1 MEILHL
7 GKYYWPERGG
17 IETATKNLA
26 EIGVDLGHDVSCVV
40 SGSSRGRTVRER
52 VGEVAVTRQSRWLKL
67 LSAPISP
74 ELLGL
79 RFHGARVL
87 HLHLP
92 HPMAELAVTKFLARG
107 NSSNTRLIPFLHATP
122 LSQGRLGRL
131 WFSSITARILDRSES
146 ILVSNENLVAA
157 FPELRRWKDRFRV
170 VPFFTDV
177 WTDEHFAKAMTMRN
191 VSRDVLSIG
200 RLVPYKGF
208 DVLVR
213 AWARARIDCAAF
225 RAFRLSI
232 VGSGPEEGDLR
243 RQIEALDLGE
253 CITLVGPV
261 DETEKERLLSRS
273 MLFVAPSVTEAE
285 TFGISILEAFARGL
299 PVITTQLRTGVRLLS
314 RDGACGAAVPPGS
327 VDRLSDS
334 LVALTSLAPAE
345 LSRIGKVNL
354 DFAREHYSRSRC
366 IADYG
371 DLLVR
376 TREDL

>member
-52 VGEVAVTRQSRWLKL
+52 VGEVAVTRQSRWLKM

-146 ILVSNENLVAA
+146 ILVSNQNLVAA

-253 CITLVGPV
+253 WYH
-261 DETEKERLLSRS
+261 
-273 MLFVAPSVTEAE
+273 
-285 TFGISILEAFARGL
+285 ARRPG
-299 PVITTQLRTGVRLLS
+299 G
-314 RDGACGAAVPPGS
+314 RDGERASPFAFDAICGAVGDRGGNVRDFDTRS
-327 VDRLSDS
+327 V
-334 LVALTSLAPAE
+334 
-345 LSRIGKVNL
+345 
-354 DFAREHYSRSRC
+354 RSRTSRHYDAAPDRRSPPQPRWSLRC
-366 IADYG
+366 GRSLRGPSIDCPIRS
-371 DLLVR
+371 LH
-376 TREDL
+376 